1 MTFSSP
7 HHLERRNDNND
18 GHKEIHCENPKPLKK
33 YNKGMYSAC
42 GMYALCQVKR
52 AEERA
57 DESEGDHDEGAQ
69 HDDPFE
75 GRVTYISRSKVPDS
89 GET

>member
-1 MTFSSP
+1 
-7 HHLERRNDNND
+7 
-18 GHKEIHCENPKPLKK
+18 
-33 YNKGMYSAC
+33 
-42 GMYALCQVKR
+42 MYALCQVKR